1 MKKVYLAVTFSKIR
15 YIYSRLIRERLSLE
29 SVKAYAILVE
39 AGLPLLDESF
49 ISAQWNNETTK
60 IQGLF
65 FLQR

>member
-1 MKKVYLAVTFSKIR
+1 M
-15 YIYSRLIRERLSLE
+15 SLE